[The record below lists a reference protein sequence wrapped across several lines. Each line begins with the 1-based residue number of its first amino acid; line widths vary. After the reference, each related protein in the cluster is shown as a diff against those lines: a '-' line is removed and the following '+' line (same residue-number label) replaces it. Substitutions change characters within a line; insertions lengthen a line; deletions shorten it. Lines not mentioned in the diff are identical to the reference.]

1 MLGDLM
7 GIKKTTTPSRSPSP
21 SPTPI
26 EPPEIS
32 LKRNSTHNVKKNVLK
47 IDTPSI
53 EPIAEEPIH
62 VEPEVEEEPEFA
74 QEIMSG
80 AILGQFIEQRIR
92 KLCQEYTKNLVE
104 SQV

>member
-62 VEPEVEEEPEFA
+62 VEPEVEEGVHKEPCGEP
-74 QEIMSG
+74 SVG
-80 AILGQFIEQRIR
+80 NSAI
-92 KLCQEYTKNLVE
+92 C
-104 SQV
+104 